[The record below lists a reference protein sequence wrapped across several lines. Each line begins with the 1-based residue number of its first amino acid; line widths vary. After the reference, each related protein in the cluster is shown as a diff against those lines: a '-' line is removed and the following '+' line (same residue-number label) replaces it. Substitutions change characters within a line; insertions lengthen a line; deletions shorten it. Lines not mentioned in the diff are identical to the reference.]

1 MKLGP
6 REAPGYFA
14 RPDPRRALLIY
25 GQDAMRVALRR
36 HEAVAALTGPQ
47 GEADMRIARIDGGE
61 LRRDPAALLDSVKA
75 VSFFPGPRAVVVE
88 DAPDAVADAV
98 AAALEDW
105 REGDGT
111 IVVTAG
117 NLRPASALRKLFEG
131 HATAYAAAIYDD
143 PPSREEV
150 EAMLRRLGLGA
161 VGTDG
166 MAAILDLSRALDPG
180 DFRQNLEKLALY
192 KHGDPAP
199 VGPEDVA
206 AIAPVTLEADLDDL
220 VLATA
225 EAKLEAIGPLMRRI
239 EGQGIGAVAV
249 CIALTRHFR
258 ALLTAAAD
266 PGGPAAGVGKLRPP
280 AFGPRRDR
288 LVRQAGAWGRPKLE
302 QALGL
307 LTDTDL
313 SLRSATRAPDM
324 AVVERAMIRLA
335 TLGRG
340 RG

>member
-25 GQDAMRVALRR
+25 GQDAMRIALRR
-36 HEAVAALTGPQ
+36 AEVVAALTGPQ
-47 GEADMRIARIDGGE
+47 GEADMRISRLAGGE
-61 LRRDPAALLDSVKA
+61 LRRDPAALLDAVRA

-88 DAPDAVADAV
+88 DAPDSAADAV
-98 AAALEDW
+98 RAALDDW

-111 IVVTAG
+111 LVVTAG
-117 NLRPASALRKLFEG
+117 NLKPASALRKLFEG

-150 EAMLRRLGLGA
+150 EALLRRAGVAAGP
-161 VGTDG
+161 DG

-180 DFRQNLEKLALY
+180 DFRQTVEKLALY
-192 KHGDPAP
+192 KYGDPAP

-206 AIAPVTLEADLDDL
+206 AVAPVTVEADLDDL
-220 VLATA
+220 VAAAA

-239 EGQGIGAVAV
+239 EGQGVGAVAV

-258 ALLTAAAD
+258 SLLVAASD
-266 PGGPAAGVGKLRPP
+266 PGGPSAGVGKLRPP

-288 LVRQAGAWGRPKLE
+288 LVRQAGAWGRPRLE

-313 SLRSATRAPDM
+313 GLRSSTRAPDM
-324 AVVERAMIRLA
+324 AVIERAMIRLA